1 MFLESRLKVLS
12 ISEPSFLSLV
22 SRDTVLPIL
31 QHFRK
36 DYLSLTQI
44 VNSKVVVAFK
54 REKAVQ
60 VLKGF
65 SAEELL

>member
-1 MFLESRLKVLS
+1 MFLESRLKGLS

-22 SRDTVLPIL
+22 SGDIVLPIL

-65 SAEELL
+65 SAES